1 MERRSIKMKTIF
13 KMTVKSALR
22 DPYLLFWS
30 ILMPLAGMFILGLL
44 VKTPGYSAR
53 VLTSMTAV
61 SILFYSLVTTAF
73 SILAQRRRGVYRLL
87 RVTPMPLGNYVFGVS
102 AAWAAVGMACGMLIL
117 AAGMLFFRV
126 KLAPVPLLFMLAALF
141 IADLGYVMFSFVL
154 ASFSRTEGHVSM
166 LTNIVTLPMIFLS
179 DAFYSFS
186 NAPKIVV
193 ALSRINPFQWLLNV
207 LYQGKHWDASACF
220 GNMGLLFAVFV
231 LGLLL
236 AVKTFRYTES

>member
-1 MERRSIKMKTIF
+1 MKTIF

-30 ILMPLAGMFILGLL
+30 ILMPLAGMFVLGLL
-44 VKTPGYSAR
+44 VKTPGYSHR
-53 VLTSMTAV
+53 ILISMMAV
-61 SILFYSLVTTAF
+61 SIMFYSLVTTAF
-73 SILAQRRRGVYRLL
+73 SILAQRRRGVYHLL
-87 RVTPMPLGNYVFGVS
+87 RATPMPLGAYVFSVS
-102 AAWAAVGMACGMLIL
+102 SAWAAVAMVCGMIIL
-117 AAGMLFFRV
+117 AAGMLSFRV
-126 KLAPVPLLFMLAALF
+126 SFTPVSLLLMLAALF

-154 ASFSRTEGHVSM
+154 ASISKTEGHVSM

-179 DAFYSFS
+179 DTFYPLDR
-186 NAPKIVV
+186 APKIVA

-207 LYQGKHWDASACF
+207 LHQGEPLDAAVCL
-220 GNMGLLFAVFV
+220 GNMGLLFAIFI

>member
-1 MERRSIKMKTIF
+1 MKTIF
-13 KMTVKSALR
+13 TMTLKSALR

-30 ILMPLAGMFILGLL
+30 ILMPLAGMLILGLL

-61 SILFYSLVTTAF
+61 SLLFYSLVTTAF
-73 SILAQRRRGVYRLL
+73 SILAQRRRGVYSLL
-87 RVTPMPLGNYVFGVS
+87 RVTPMPLGNYVFSVS
-102 AAWAAVGMACGMLIL
+102 AAWATVGMACGMLIL
-117 AAGMLFFRV
+117 AAGMLFFRL
-126 KLAPVPLLFMLAALF
+126 KLAPSSLLFMLAALF
-141 IADLGYVMFSFVL
+141 VADLGYVMFSFIL

-166 LTNIVTLPMIFLS
+166 LTNIATLPMIFLS
-179 DAFYSFS
+179 DAFYSLDR
-186 NAPKIVV
+186 APKIVA

-207 LYQGKHWDASACF
+207 LHQGRLLDASDF
-220 GNMGLLFAVFV
+220 FINTGLLFAVFI